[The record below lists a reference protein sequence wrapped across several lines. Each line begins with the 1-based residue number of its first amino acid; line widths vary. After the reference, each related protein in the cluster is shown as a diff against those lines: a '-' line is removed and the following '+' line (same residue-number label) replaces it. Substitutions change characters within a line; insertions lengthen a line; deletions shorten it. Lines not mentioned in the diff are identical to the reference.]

1 MAKTGK
7 NGGQG
12 GSAGQTALGDTAWRV
27 YVLRCAD
34 DSLYTGIARDLQRRL
49 RQHNGELVGGPK
61 YTRGRRPVTLAWSV
75 VVDSHSDALQQ
86 EIAIKRLSRRAKLA
100 LISR

>member
-1 MAKTGK
+1 MSDSGW
-7 NGGQG
+7 Q
-12 GSAGQTALGDTAWRV
+12 V

-34 DSLYTGIARDLQRRL
+34 NSLYTGIARDLQRRL

-61 YTRGRRPVTLAWSV
+61 YTRGRRPVTLEWSV
-75 VVDSHSDALQQ
+75 RADSHSAALQQ
-86 EIAIKRLSRRAKLA
+86 EIAIKRLSRQGKLT